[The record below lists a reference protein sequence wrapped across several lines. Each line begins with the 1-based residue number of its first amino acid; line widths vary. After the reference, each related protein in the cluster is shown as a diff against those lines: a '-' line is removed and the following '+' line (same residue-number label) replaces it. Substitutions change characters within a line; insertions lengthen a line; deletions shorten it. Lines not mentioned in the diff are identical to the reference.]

1 MGFGDVKLALTI
13 GAVLGWL
20 TLLLGPFAGYLIAAA
35 HGVALLARGKATGKT
50 PLPFG
55 PSLLLGA
62 LVGVALGA
70 LHA

>member
-13 GAVLGWL
+13 GAGLGWL
-20 TLLLGPFAGYLIAAA
+20 TLLLGLFAGYLIAAA
-35 HGVALLARGKATGKT
+35 HGVALLASGKATGKT

-62 LVGVALGA
+62 LLGVALGA